1 MTIYEKVRSECISL
15 KALTAEELH
24 QLCKERGLTN
34 VCCDIVRY
42 RMLDELSN
50 KEIYTM
56 LGYSRSRYFG
66 IKKRIK
72 TDPVF
77 YEI

>member
-1 MTIYEKVRSECISL
+1 MTILQKVQSEGISL
-15 KALTAEELH
+15 KALTPDELY

-42 RMLDELSN
+42 RLLDELSN